1 MRHLSLFFATVVTM
15 LILSCSKSKNSGST
29 TPTTVN
35 ELAGPIQ
42 KPVSGY
48 GADGSYKVA
57 VISFSSPAYAG
68 KNVDIFYPAGITS
81 PVPVIF
87 YCHPFGGEDS
97 IGNMGLYQFIAKKGY
112 AVVFSPY
119 PTLNA
124 TVDERYNC
132 LWQGFKKAVTD
143 YSNIIDTKK
152 AGFVGYSFGGGAS
165 ISLAW
170 RGFVTEGWGANG
182 RFIFTH
188 APYYAYQLTDSMLQ
202 TFPANT
208 KLLSEIYAD
217 DIINDHRM
225 AIDIFKNINIPVAE
239 KDFLLVKPA
248 TIAGYNYVADHSLP
262 NSKTAFDAYDY
273 YAIYRL
279 LDGLIDYSFNG
290 SANGK
295 NTALGNGSAAQVTM
309 PSYNGETLPALVET
323 DSPTPLYLQSKY
335 LYPCGNSN
343 NPRVSHCN

>member
-1 MRHLSLFFATVVTM
+1 MILAALVFA
-15 LILSCSKSKNSGST
+15 CSKSDSAGGT
-29 TPTTVN
+29 TPAPVN
-35 ELAGPIQ
+35 ELSGPIQ

-48 GADGSYKVA
+48 GADGKNKVA
-57 VISFSSPAYAG
+57 VISFPSPAYAG
-68 KNVDIFYPAGITS
+68 KNVDIFYPAGITA

-97 IGNMGLYQFIAKKGY
+97 TGNMGLYEFIAKKGY

-124 TVDERYNC
+124 TVDQRYNC
-132 LWQGFKKAVTD
+132 LWLGFKKAVTD
-143 YSNIIDTKK
+143 YPTIIDTKK
-152 AGFVGYSFGGGAS
+152 AGFVGYSFGGGAA

-182 RFIFTH
+182 RFVFTY
-188 APYYAYQLTDSMLQ
+188 APYYSYQLTDSMLQ
-202 TFPANT
+202 TFPSNT
-208 KLLSEIYAD
+208 KLLTEIYD
-217 DIINDHRM
+217 DDVINDHRM
-225 AIDIFKNINIPVAE
+225 AIDIFRNIAIPAAE
-239 KDFLLVKPA
+239 KDFLLVKSA

-262 NSKTAFDAYDY
+262 NSRTAFDAYDY

-295 NTALGNGSAAQVTM
+295 NTALGHGSAEQVTM
-309 PSYNGETLPALVET
+309 PSFNGQTLPALIET
-323 DSPTPLYLQSKY
+323 GTPVPLYLQSKY
-335 LYPCGNSN
+335 LYSCGDAS